1 MDIWGV
7 VVESIRLGIGPQA
20 AAYAVAAVGLNLH
33 FGHTGLLNFGQVGF
47 LLMGAYGTA
56 ITVDN
61 GGSLWLGVLVG
72 CLAALALALLLGIPT
87 LRLRADYLAVVTITV
102 SEILRLSVRSKAA
115 QDLTGGVFGITQVTE
130 EFNDLNPIPRGQY
143 GWGGLEFSHQA
154 LWVMIVGWTLALVCT
169 LVVRQLMRSPWGR
182 VIRSIREDEDA
193 VRSLGKNA
201 FLYKLQSLMIGGVIG
216 GLGGIVLLLVYETVT
231 PDVYGTVVTFFI
243 FTIVILGGAG
253 STWGPMVGSVVFWT
267 FIELSNGML
276 REAIDAGVISDSVLS
291 PQEVAAVRFIVMGL
305 LLAGLMIWRPQGI
318 LGNREEVLLDAR

>member
-1 MDIWGV
+1 MDIWAV

-47 LLMGAYGTA
+47 LLVGAYGTG

-61 GGSLWLGVLVG
+61 GGSLWLGMLVG
-72 CLAALALALLLGIPT
+72 CVAAVVLALLLGIPT

-102 SEILRLSVRSKAA
+102 SEILRYIARSKAA
-115 QDLTGGVFGITQVTE
+115 EGVTGGVFGIVQVPGD
-130 EFNDLNPIPRGQY
+130 FFDLNPFSPGQY
-143 GWGGLEFSHQA
+143 GWGDLKFSHRS

-182 VIRSIREDEDA
+182 VLRSIREDEDA
-193 VRSLGKNA
+193 VRSLGKNT
-201 FLYKLQSLMIGGVIG
+201 FLYKLQSLMIGGVMG
-216 GLGGIVLLLVYETVT
+216 ALGGIVLLLVYESVA

-253 STWGPMVGSVVFWT
+253 STWGPIVGSVVFWT
-267 FIELSNGML
+267 FIEFSNGLL
-276 REAIDAGVISDSVLS
+276 REAIDAGVISESVLS

-305 LLAGLMIWRPQGI
+305 MLAALMIWRPQG
-318 LGNREEVLLDAR
+318 LFGNREEVLLDAR

>member
-1 MDIWGV
+1 MDIWAV
-7 VVESIRLGIGPQA
+7 LVESIRLGIGPQA

-47 LLMGAYGTA
+47 LLVGAYGTG

-61 GGSLWLGVLVG
+61 GGSLWLGMLVG
-72 CLAALALALLLGIPT
+72 CLAAVVLALLLGVPT

-102 SEILRLSVRSKAA
+102 SESLRYLARSKTAE
-115 QDLTGGVFGITQVTE
+115 DLTGGVFGISQVPGD
-130 EFNDLNPIPRGQY
+130 FFDINPIADGQY
-143 GWGGLEFSHQA
+143 GWGDLQFSHRS

-182 VIRSIREDEDA
+182 VLRSIREDEDA

-201 FLYKLQSLMIGGVIG
+201 FLYKLQSLMIGGVMG
-216 GLGGIVLLLVYETVT
+216 GLGGIVLLLLYESVT
-231 PDVYGTVVTFFI
+231 PDLYGTVVTFYI

-253 STWGPMVGSVVFWT
+253 STWGPMVASVLFWT
-267 FIELSNGML
+267 FIEFSNGLL
-276 REAIDAGVISDSVLS
+276 REAIDAGVISESVLS

-305 LLAGLMIWRPQGI
+305 LLAGLMIWRPQG
-318 LGNREEVLLDAR
+318 LFGNREEVLLDVR

>member
-1 MDIWGV
+1 MDLWPVI
-7 VVESIRLGIGPQA
+7 VESIRLGIGPQA

-47 LLMGAYGTA
+47 LLVGAYGTG
-56 ITVDN
+56 ITVDQ
-61 GGSLWLGVLVG
+61 GGSLWLGMVVG
-72 CLAALALALLLGIPT
+72 CLAAVVLALLLGIPT

-102 SEILRLSVRSKAA
+102 SEILRYVARSKSA
-115 QDLTGGVFGITQVTE
+115 QDLTGGVFGITQVPGD
-130 EFNDLNPIPRGQY
+130 FFDVNPISPGQY
-143 GWGGLEFSHQA
+143 GWGGLQFSHRA
-154 LWVMIVGWTLALVCT
+154 LWVMIVGWSLALVCT

-193 VRSLGKNA
+193 VRSLGKNV
-201 FLYKLQSLMIGGVIG
+201 FVYKLQSLMIGGVMG
-216 GLGGIVLLLVYETVT
+216 GLGGIVLLLLYDSVT

-253 STWGPMVGSVVFWT
+253 STWGPIVGSVVFWT

-276 REAIDAGVISDSVLS
+276 REAIDAGVISESVLS

-305 LLAGLMIWRPQGI
+305 LLAGLMIWRPQG
-318 LGNREEVLLDAR
+318 LFGNRQEVLLDAR